1 MRDEKMIMNW
11 VKHMPHKLP
20 PVTEQSDYVDPE
32 GTHEG
37 TFTRSMTQ
45 AEACYY
51 LINCDDDTYAM
62 YQSLWHNHLEAR
74 AQELRLLG
82 FRKKLIKAN
91 IMLTKQKMKV

>member
-20 PVTEQSDYVDPE
+20 PVTVETNYVDPE
-32 GTHEG
+32 GIQDDP
-37 TFTRSMTQ
+37 FTRSMTQ
-45 AEACYY
+45 AEAAYY
-51 LINCDDDTYAM
+51 LFNCDDDTYAM

-74 AQELRLLG
+74 AQEQRLLG

-91 IMLTKQKMKV
+91 LMLTKQKMKV